1 MSNKVILVTG
11 ASSGMGFETAKT
23 LAQQGNKVYG
33 AARRVEKM
41 AALKEYGVT
50 PLKLDITDEASNKA
64 AIAEIIA
71 KEGRIDVLINNAGY
85 GSYGAIEDVD
95 LAEAKRQFDVNLFG
109 LAALTKNVLPYM
121 RAQHSGKIINVSSM
135 GGCLVSFMGGWCHMP
150 LKLLA
155 MPFEWK

>member
-1 MSNKVILVTG
+1 MVTG
-11 ASSGMGFETAKT
+11 TNSGMDFKTAKT

-71 KEGRIDVLINNAGY
+71 KEGRLMSWVTRQAMAVMAQLKTLIWQRP
-85 GSYGAIEDVD
+85 S
-95 LAEAKRQFDVNLFG
+95 VNLTLIF
-109 LAALTKNVLPYM
+109 LAW
-121 RAQHSGKIINVSSM
+121 QH
-135 GGCLVSFMGGWCHMP
+135 
-150 LKLLA
+150 
-155 MPFEWK
+155 

>member
-50 PLKLDITDEASNKA
+50 PLKLDITDETSNKA

-85 GSYGAIEDVD
+85 GSYGALKTLIWQRPSANLTSTC
-95 LAEAKRQFDVNLFG
+95 LAWQL
-109 LAALTKNVLPYM
+109 
-121 RAQHSGKIINVSSM
+121 
-135 GGCLVSFMGGWCHMP
+135 
-150 LKLLA
+150 
-155 MPFEWK
+155 

>member
-50 PLKLDITDEASNKA
+50 PLLMRH
-64 AIAEIIA
+64 
-71 KEGRIDVLINNAGY
+71 RI
-85 GSYGAIEDVD
+85 
-95 LAEAKRQFDVNLFG
+95 R
-109 LAALTKNVLPYM
+109 LPL
-121 RAQHSGKIINVSSM
+121 Q
-135 GGCLVSFMGGWCHMP
+135 
-150 LKLLA
+150 KLLPRKA
-155 MPFEWK
+155 GLMS

>member
-1 MSNKVILVTG
+1 
-11 ASSGMGFETAKT
+11 
-23 LAQQGNKVYG
+23 
-33 AARRVEKM
+33 M

-85 GSYGAIEDVD
+85 GSYDAIEDVD

-109 LAALTKNVLPYM
+109 LAALTKNV
-121 RAQHSGKIINVSSM
+121 
-135 GGCLVSFMGGWCHMP
+135 
-150 LKLLA
+150 
-155 MPFEWK
+155 